1 MPGNATFG
9 DFWIRAASQLHPADG
24 SPPAQPGPREI
35 RAAAAAMHR
44 VVTVITRYLDDG
56 RWMFSYHAAGPWNTA
71 FTEARI
77 AAHRAESILGSG
89 LPASDGNGALAGRLH
104 EAAGSLTLARDLLHT
119 HFVRDPAGGRVP
131 QSDWA
136 DVIASTPVSR
146 ALLAALAGQAGA
158 VAAQAS
164 ALPLPQNAGERM
176 AARWQRVA
184 HACRWLQALEAAVLA
199 AHLQEPVP
207 DSDMRLLAAIPVN
220 AAPARRLPHPADP
233 VTTLSAGTVTAAER
247 VSRAARDL
255 AAQAWWAPDMNAT
268 SARRS
273 AAACVVTALNCE
285 TILGSLAA
293 ADGAGYLD
301 LPAELADTA
310 AAASA
315 ARAAWLMTARSWDQ
329 MTTDCHGYPSQ
340 AAADAE
346 DLALWTGRL
355 AYADPSWTPARE
367 PSRSV
372 RPASGLA
379 DSQLTLTGTAAAVHY
394 AASALHRLAAAGHAQ
409 VTAAATAGRLYVPTR
424 SLPDGYDVPHRLAA
438 APLSRVDAMLGRYA
452 AACQASGRFLETAGR
467 VAETV
472 GSPSRILTAAGGA
485 VGWPAG
491 RAISS
496 GLVLQV
502 LQRMGVTSPDL
513 LQRAAA
519 VDTAAGLL
527 LEEAHR
533 SPRRRAV
540 NSSRAA
546 APAPGASGR
555 PASTAATAGRNPEGV
570 PELVA

>member
-1 MPGNATFG
+1 MSRIVA
-9 DFWIRAASQLHPADG
+9 
-24 SPPAQPGPREI
+24 
-35 RAAAAAMHR
+35 
-44 VVTVITRYLDDG
+44 VITRYLDDG

-71 FTEARI
+71 FTEARL
-77 AAHRAESILGSG
+77 AAYRAESILGNG
-89 LPASDGNGALAGRLH
+89 LSASAPATGGDGALAGRLH
-104 EAAGSLTLARDLLHT
+104 EAAGSLALARDLLHT
-119 HFVRDPAGGRVP
+119 HFTRDPAGSRVP

-146 ALLAALAGQAGA
+146 ALLATLAGQAGA

-164 ALPLPQNAGERM
+164 ALSLPQDAGERV
-176 AARWQRVA
+176 AARWQQVA
-184 HACRWLQALEAAVLA
+184 HACRWLRALEAAVLA

-207 DSDMRLLAAIPVN
+207 DSDMRLLAAVPVN

-233 VTTLSAGTVTAAER
+233 VTALSAGTVTAAER

-255 AAQAWWAPDMNAT
+255 ADRARWAPDMNAT
-268 SARRS
+268 SARRG

-285 TILGSLAA
+285 TILCSLAA

-315 ARAAWLMTARSWDQ
+315 ARAAWLMAARSWDQ
-329 MTTDCHGYPSQ
+329 MTTDCHGYLSQ

-379 DSQLTLTGTAAAVHY
+379 DSQLTLTGTAAAVHH
-394 AASALHRLAAAGHAQ
+394 AASALYRLAAAGHAQ
-409 VTAAATAGRLYVPTR
+409 VTAAAAAGRLYVPTR
-424 SLPDGYDVPHRLAA
+424 SLPDGYDIPHRLAA
-438 APLSRVDAMLGRYA
+438 APLSRIDAMLERYA
-452 AACQASGRFLETAGR
+452 AAWQASGRLLETAGR

-472 GSPSRILTAAGGA
+472 GSPSRILTAAAAA

-491 RAISS
+491 RTISS

-519 VDTAAGLL
+519 VDSAAGLL
-527 LEEAHR
+527 LEEAYR
-533 SPRRRAV
+533 SPHRRQAV
-540 NSSRAA
+540 NASSAA
-546 APAPGASGR
+546 APAPAARGR
-555 PASTAATAGRNPEGV
+555 PASPAATPGLDPEDG